1 MPWGKVPGRFAIVGY
16 MQEIVTH
23 GWDLAKATG
32 QPTELAP
39 ELGSGVLAG
48 ARRILPPEAR
58 GEDVPFGPVVQAA
71 PDTGVYAQ
79 LAAWLGRQP

>member
-1 MPWGKVPGRFAIVGY
+1 V
-16 MQEIVTH
+16 QEIVTH

-32 QPTELAP
+32 QPTERDP
-39 ELGSGVLAG
+39 DLGSWVLAG

-58 GEDVPFGPVVQAA
+58 GEDVPFGPVIAVAQDA
-71 PDTGVYAQ
+71 GVYAQ